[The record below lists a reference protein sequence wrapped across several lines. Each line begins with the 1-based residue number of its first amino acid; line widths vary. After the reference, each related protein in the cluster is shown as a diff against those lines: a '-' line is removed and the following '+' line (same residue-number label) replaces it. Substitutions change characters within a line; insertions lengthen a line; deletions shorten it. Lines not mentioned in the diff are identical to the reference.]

1 MSELYVGTKIV
12 EAEPQEKNGL
22 QGYKVTYKDGYV
34 SWSPKEAFDEAYKKL
49 RDMLPDTKQL

>member
-34 SWSPKEAFDEAYKKL
+34 SWSPKEAFDDAYKKL
-49 RDMLPDTKQL
+49 SDMLPDTK